1 MAPRMPKPG
10 AGDTGP
16 REDCIADGGYGP
28 PIALPRS
35 IAQVQQPHLH
45 RIPAAHGK
53 TGVEAFDAD
62 AISARAAS

>member
-1 MAPRMPKPG
+1 VPWPHACRSPVLATPG
-10 AGDTGP
+10 PGKTVSLTADT
-16 REDCIADGGYGP
+16 
-28 PIALPRS
+28 

-62 AISARAAS
+62 AISARTAS

>member
-1 MAPRMPKPG
+1 MPKPG

-16 REDCIADGGYGP
+16 RKTVSLTADT
-28 PIALPRS
+28 

-62 AISARAAS
+62 AISARTAS